1 MLRADMLLFFR
12 LGQSLQL
19 GNYGT
24 LPYEDLMKGMAWLLE
39 DSPYAANIDRE
50 RLAAAGASYGGY
62 MINWIAGHNH
72 NQTYK
77 SVAHTVGFF
86 FFSLRPCVV
95 LPRVVCASAFWQAH
109 LSMHTTRCYTSR
121 SNFSTFL

>member
-1 MLRADMLLFFR
+1 
-12 LGQSLQL
+12 LQL

-77 SVAHTVGFF
+77 SVACTAVFF
-86 FFSLRPCVV
+86 FF
-95 LPRVVCASAFWQAH
+95 FFY
-109 LSMHTTRCYTSR
+109 LS
-121 SNFSTFL
+121 